1 MEIKLNEEQVT
12 QINAILNSFPI
23 SQLGAVQEII
33 KIFQDAQSPAEDSG
47 ETRQLI
53 ADADTED

>member
-1 MEIKLNEEQVT
+1 MEIKLNEEQIK
-12 QINAILNSFPI
+12 QINAILNSLPI

-33 KIFQDAQSPAEDSG
+33 EIFQDAQKPAEEAG

-53 ADADTED
+53 ADANTED